1 MTKDVNEMISIE
13 KARDLVVSK
22 VETIGVEKVSLLD
35 VVGRVSAED
44 LTSDMDVAPFPHSAM
59 DGFALR
65 ASQLEDATED
75 SPVKLKVIDEIAAGD
90 VFSGKIADDECVRIM
105 TGAELPDECDSVVK
119 YEIVDVIEGDG
130 KPISIVGFTSP
141 CALGSNVRA
150 AGEEARAGEVIVSAG
165 DVISR
170 AGVGYLASCGVLEV
184 PTYIRPKVAIIP
196 TGSELVPPSEKP
208 GPGHIRESNGYAIAA
223 CVNACGAE
231 AKMLPIVKDTYED
244 LASALKG
251 AVLDY
256 DFVITTGGAAN
267 GDFDFIKKVVED
279 LGEVY
284 MTQVNMRPG
293 KAQTFGKVNG
303 VPVFGLPGNPAA
315 AYCGFEMLI
324 RPALRKMQ
332 GYAAFEHPHITAKLS
347 VDFKKKDTRRIL
359 LRSTLDV
366 TDEGYVVTPAKNQS
380 SGLFGVIQ
388 RSNCMAVMPEGAY
401 IKNAGDE
408 VECVL
413 LDIPEEVVL

>member
-1 MTKDVNEMISIE
+1 MAKDVNEMISIE
-13 KARDLVVSK
+13 EARDLVLSK
-22 VETIGVEKVSLLD
+22 VAPIGVERVPLLD

-44 LTSDMDVAPFPHSAM
+44 LKSDMDVAPFPHSAM
-59 DGFALR
+59 DGFAVR
-65 ASQLEDATED
+65 ASQLADASEDA
-75 SPVKLKVIDEIAAGD
+75 PVQLKVIDEVAAGD
-90 VFSGKIADDECVRIM
+90 VFAGKFAEDECVRIM
-105 TGAELPDECDSVVK
+105 TGAELPQDADSVVK
-119 YEIVDVIEGDG
+119 YEIVDVVEGDG
-130 KPISIVGFTSP
+130 KPISIVAFTSP
-141 CALGSNVRA
+141 TDVGSNVRA
-150 AGEEARAGEVIVSAG
+150 AGEEAKAGEVIVSAG

-184 PTYIRPKVAIIP
+184 PTYVRPKVAILP
-196 TGSELVPPSEKP
+196 TGSELVPPSEIP

-223 CVNACGAE
+223 CVNACGAN
-231 AKMLPIVKDTYED
+231 AVMLPIVKDTYEALEEAVKD
-244 LASALKG
+244 AASK
-251 AVLDY
+251 Y

-267 GDFDFIKKVVED
+267 GDFDFIKKVVEG

-293 KAQTFGKVNG
+293 KAQTFGKVDG

-332 GYAAFEHPHITAKLS
+332 GYAAFEHPSVMAKLF
-347 VDFKKKDTRRIL
+347 VDFKKKDARCIL
-359 LRSTLDV
+359 LRSTLER

-388 RSNCMAVMPEGAY
+388 RSNCMAVMPEGTY
-401 IKNAGDE
+401 VKHAGDE
-408 VECVL
+408 VKCVL